1 MPYNEHV
8 ATIQPRQNDQKLK
21 RTRGSGGQKIAGA
34 VIPKN
39 VAVFWNLD
47 GTHGEPTEI
56 RFPVSEFSEDQA
68 RTWLVENRV
77 KYDVFTPAEERPES
91 FCNMALNDAKNIL
104 NVDFEGFI
112 GDQFEGNDAKSF
124 KNTLAEA
131 GKPSTINVRINST
144 GGLHYAATSIT
155 NALREHPAKVVT
167 IVTGVAASAAAT
179 IFAAGDERHAPSNT
193 TLMIH
198 KPMAQ
203 FLVNVNADQLRKQAD
218 NFDRVQ
224 DSVAETLSSVMTKSK
239 DEVNAM
245 LNAETWFTAKEALA
259 VGLVTKV
266 TNDVDIVNY
275 HDFSEM
281 NYTNIPGAVLN
292 AYDINHGPKELNFTV
307 DAETENGFNKLLN
320 KLKSHFK
327 PIEKEPEIMDLKE
340 LETTVNSLTETVNK
354 LTVGQEAKDAEIA
367 SLKAENASLTAAVS
381 QVTATLNNQAVNVQ
395 TEKYRTFCND
405 LVKQGRVLPADVDS
419 HVNTMDLKFQADEK
433 GFTAEKKET
442 PALDAFKK
450 FLSALPVTVP
460 IDDRHVANKDGAP
473 APAKKMGKDAI
484 LNAINKIMADEK
496 IEYRV
501 AQEKFYKDNPT
512 LSPE

>member
-34 VIPKN
+34 VIPEN

-77 KYDVFTPAEERPES
+77 KYDVFTPAEDKEENAPCYHAVVNKATKTLEITLHDEIGFWGTQS
-91 FCNMALNDAKNIL
+91 KEFTQLLNENKNI
-104 NVDFEGFI
+104 
-112 GDQFEGNDAKSF
+112 
-124 KNTLAEA
+124 
-131 GKPSTINVRINST
+131 STINIDINSP
-144 GGLHYAATSIT
+144 GGVVFDGFSIY
-155 NALREHPAKVVT
+155 NNLKSHPATVNIKVS
-167 IVTGVAASAAAT
+167 GVAASIASVIAM
-179 IFAAGDERHAPSNT
+179 AGDNIDMPENSMM
-193 TLMIH
+193 MIH
-198 KPMAQ
+198 KPMIN
-203 FLVNVNADQLRKQAD
+203 FLMNNDADKLRKNADVLDKMEKGIIAAYRSRTEKSESELATML
-218 NFDRVQ
+218 
-224 DSVAETLSSVMTKSK
+224 AET
-239 DEVNAM
+239 
-245 LNAETWFTAKEALA
+245 TWFTAKEAKDIGFADTVSDEIEVKNFFDFNTFEYA
-259 VGLVTKV
+259 VP
-266 TNDVDIVNY
+266 VN
-275 HDFSEM
+275 
-281 NYTNIPGAVLN
+281 VLN

-327 PIEKEPEIMDLKE
+327 PIEKEPENMDLKE

-473 APAKKMGKDAI
+473 APVKKMGEDAI

-512 LSPE
+512 LLPE